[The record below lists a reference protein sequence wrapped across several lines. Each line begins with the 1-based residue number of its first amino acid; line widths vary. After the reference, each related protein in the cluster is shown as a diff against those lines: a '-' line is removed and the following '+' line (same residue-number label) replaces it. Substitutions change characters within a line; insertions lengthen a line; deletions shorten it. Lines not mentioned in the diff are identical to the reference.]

1 MVHATLIPTDFSI
14 ESLALVRSALN
25 SNNDQVHIVLAHGI
39 DTGES
44 ISGLL
49 FFSRANFLARLIKPG
64 FRQALEDL
72 KVVYG
77 RQIASIR
84 IELFFGDTQAAFAQF
99 LEANNIS
106 QIFMPGDFRFRKPH
120 RLSKDL
126 NPFLNRSLQ
135 EKIRISWSV
144 KRFDA
149 LSFSGAGN

>member
-25 SNNDQVHIVLAHGI
+25 SSHDQMHIVLAHGI

-44 ISGLL
+44 ITGLL
-49 FFSRANFLARLIKPG
+49 FFSRANFLARLIKPD
-64 FRQALEDL
+64 FRQAVDDL
-72 KVVYG
+72 KIVYG

-84 IELFFGDTQAAFAQF
+84 IELFFGDAQAAFSHF

-126 NPFLNRSLQ
+126 TPFLHQSLE
-135 EKIRISWSV
+135 EKIKISWSV
-144 KRFDA
+144 KRFDMIG
-149 LSFSGAGN
+149 FSGARN